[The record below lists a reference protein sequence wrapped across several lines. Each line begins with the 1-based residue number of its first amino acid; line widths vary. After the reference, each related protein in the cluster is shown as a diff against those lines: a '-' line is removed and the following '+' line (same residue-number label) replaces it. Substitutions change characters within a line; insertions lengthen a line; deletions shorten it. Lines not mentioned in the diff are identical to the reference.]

1 MYKTFLGKNFLSNS
15 YLVIFFDFDPPEKA
29 SADFDP
35 PEKANFAAPEDG
47 MATEWVL
54 RLRKEGA
61 GAVLDP
67 ELREDNYLSAAR
79 PNG

>member
-1 MYKTFLGKNFLSNS
+1 MGKTFL
-15 YLVIFFDFDPPEKA
+15 VILTQVFFFDFDPPEKA

-67 ELREDNYLSAAR
+67 ELREDNYRCR
-79 PNG
+79 PGPMASG